1 MRRKPIT
8 VVSVNTGLP
17 RTVAWNGGTVTTS
30 IWKTPVAG
38 RVDVGRLN
46 LDGDR
51 QSDLT
56 KHGGDDKAVYA
67 YPAEHYSYWR
77 RELPGADLTFGA
89 FGENLT
95 VEGLSEKTLR
105 IGDRLVVGSAELVVR
120 QPRMPCFKLGLRFAS
135 SDLPRRFLRSGRT
148 GCYLA
153 VTKTGSLAAGD
164 AVTLMRTASK
174 PSVTVAQFVAL
185 YAGGD
190 VDRDLLRAAAESP
203 DVPKLWRDYFRARLA
218 SEEGE
223 LSAVWR
229 EYFLAKPWQAEG
241 RME

>member
-17 RTVAWNGGTVTTS
+17 RAVAWNGGTVTTS

-77 RELPGADLTFGA
+77 RELPGADLTYGA
-89 FGENLT
+89 RSLHQSLE
-95 VEGLSEKTLR
+95 R
-105 IGDRLVVGSAELVVR
+105 IL
-120 QPRMPCFKLGLRFAS
+120 
-135 SDLPRRFLRSGRT
+135 
-148 GCYLA
+148 LA
-153 VTKTGSLAAGD
+153 VKN
-164 AVTLMRTASK
+164 
-174 PSVTVAQFVAL
+174 QIWI
-185 YAGGD
+185 YAPI
-190 VDRDLLRAAAESP
+190 V
-203 DVPKLWRDYFRARLA
+203 
-218 SEEGE
+218 
-223 LSAVWR
+223 
-229 EYFLAKPWQAEG
+229 
-241 RME
+241 